1 MKTNPSTTK
10 KTLDIY
16 WRHVKKYPG
25 YVIGLLLMVPVGVL
39 SFRLLPPL
47 IAAKVLQKLSDGN
60 FIKGD
65 VWGSFGH
72 EIILYSALAL
82 GGGIVTWRIIIY
94 LVWKLEGLV
103 TRDLDRTMFNKF
115 LDLDSDFHANNFGGS
130 LVSQAS
136 KFRNSYVR
144 LEDSFVFQLYGLV
157 VSMVF
162 VSIALYKISAVFVWS
177 LIIFSAF
184 FIFFNILIS
193 KNVRK
198 LGAIEAR
205 ANNKV
210 TGYLADAVTNILAIK
225 SFSSSK
231 FEKRRFENATENNRR
246 KTMDVMWGTL
256 KLQLFSSS
264 ITSSVLVM
272 SVIVATISVTVYG
285 ANPAVVFL
293 MFTYAAFIGDNLWEF
308 GSSTLRNFNR
318 SIGDAR
324 DATITLSTP
333 LAVKDPINPE
343 YFHSKKG
350 LIEFKNVAFDHQSES
365 INNIDSLFQDLNLI
379 IQPGEKVGL
388 VGHSGGGK
396 TTLTKLL
403 LRFMDID
410 KGDILIDSINISK
423 VTQDDLRSVIAY
435 VPQEPLLF
443 HRSLFENIAYG
454 KTDASKEQ
462 VINAAKLS
470 HAHDFISKL
479 PKGYETLVGERGV
492 KLSGGQR
499 QRVAIARAMVKNAPI
514 LLLDEATSALDSES
528 ELLIQ
533 DALWKLMEGRTA
545 IVIAHRLST
554 VQKMDRIIV
563 LEEGKIVEE
572 GSHKEL
578 LYKNGVYAQLWKHQ
592 SGGFIE
598 E

>member
-1 MKTNPSTTK
+1 MKNTTK
-10 KTLDIY
+10 QTLKIY
-16 WRHVKKYPG
+16 WQHVKQYPT
-25 YVIGLLLMVPVGVL
+25 YVVGLLLMVPVGIL
-39 SFRLLPPL
+39 TFRLLPPL
-47 IAAKVLQKLSDGN
+47 IAAKVLQKLNDGH

-82 GGGIVTWRIIIY
+82 GGGIVAWRIIIY
-94 LVWKLEGLV
+94 LVWRLEGSV

-115 LDLDSDFHANNFGGS
+115 VDLDSGFHADNFGGS

-144 LEDSFVFQLYGLV
+144 LADSFIFQLYGLV
-157 VSMVF
+157 ISMVF
-162 VSIALYKISAVFVWS
+162 VSVALYKISPVYVWS
-177 LIIFSAF
+177 LVFFSAL
-184 FIFFNILIS
+184 FIFFNILLS
-193 KNVRK
+193 RNVRE

-225 SFSSSK
+225 SFSSGS
-231 FEKRRFENATENNRR
+231 FEKSRFEDATENNR
-246 KTMDVMWGTL
+246 KKMMDVMWGTL
-256 KLQLFSSS
+256 KLQLFSSLV
-264 ITSSVLVM
+264 TSSVLVM
-272 SVIVATISVTVYG
+272 AVIVATIAVAVYG
-285 ANPAVVFL
+285 ANPAIVFL

-318 SIGDAR
+318 SIGDSYE
-324 DATITLSTP
+324 ATITLSTP
-333 LAVKDPINPE
+333 LAVKDPINPGHF
-343 YFHSKKG
+343 YSRNG
-350 LIEFKNVAFDHQSES
+350 LIEFRNVTFDHESES
-365 INNIDSLFQDLNLI
+365 TNHPDSLFHNLNLI

-396 TTLTKLL
+396 TTITKLL

-410 KGDILIDSINISK
+410 EGEILIDSQNITK
-423 VTQDDLRSVIAY
+423 VTQDELRSVIAY

-454 KTDASKEQ
+454 KKDASEEE
-462 VINAAKLS
+462 VIKAAKLS
-470 HAHDFISKL
+470 HANEFIQKL
-479 PKGYETLVGERGV
+479 PNGYETLVGERGV

-499 QRVAIARAMVKNAPI
+499 QRVAIARAMLKNAPI

-563 LEEGKIVEE
+563 LESGKIVEE

-578 LYKNGVYAQLWKHQ
+578 LYKSGVYAGLWAHQ
-592 SGGFIE
+592 SGGFLE
-598 E
+598 D